1 MIVSYLSQSPEKIE
15 KRLRN
20 FLKMSEDHFIPIVLE
35 MEGINYW
42 QDRPDLWNWWMP
54 DKPGYDPENRKNVE
68 WSSWST
74 EDAVKVGWR
83 NWGSQHRVLPMPN
96 LSSPEYLE
104 AFYTALNHLIQI
116 ILDRWQHLP
125 AHKKHLL
132 VGIQL
137 GVEQIGRASC
147 RERVCQNV

>member
-1 MIVSYLSQSPEKIE
+1 
-15 KRLRN
+15 
-20 FLKMSEDHFIPIVLE
+20 MSEDHSIPIVLE

-42 QDRPDLWNWWMP
+42 QARPDLWNWGMA

-68 WSSWST
+68 WSSWSP

-104 AFYTALNHLIQI
+104 ACYTELNHLIPI
-116 ILDRWQHLP
+116 ILDWWQQLP

-132 VGIQL
+132 FGIQL
-137 GVEQIGRASC
+137 GVEISIGANNCYYPNEIGNASC
-147 RERVCQNV
+147 GERGCQYV